1 MSTVADTPVRRRV
14 KARAGRRTSIVG
26 VVGIVL
32 LAGLLA
38 GVVAVNVLVL
48 RLNVRYDELG
58 RERARL
64 QADVAQ
70 LKAQLSS
77 ASANARIETL
87 AQDRLGLVPVEPD
100 GTAYVRLGPAKP
112 APSTK

>member
-1 MSTVADTPVRRRV
+1 MSTVAETSVRRR
-14 KARAGRRTSIVG
+14 ARQRTGRRTSIIG
-26 VVGIVL
+26 VAGIVL

-58 RERARL
+58 RERAQL

-87 AQDRLGLVPVEPD
+87 AQDRLGLVPVAPD
-100 GTAYVRLGPAKP
+100 GTTYVQLGPAR
-112 APSTK
+112 